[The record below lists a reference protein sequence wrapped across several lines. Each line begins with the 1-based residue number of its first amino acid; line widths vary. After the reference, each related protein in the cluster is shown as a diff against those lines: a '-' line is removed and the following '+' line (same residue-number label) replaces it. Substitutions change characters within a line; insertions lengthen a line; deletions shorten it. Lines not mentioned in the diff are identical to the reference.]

1 MIEGA
6 LNVDSA
12 KEFESGKITATVTY
26 NTRYI
31 HSNGEPVCITFS
43 LGATV
48 SVNAIIGLPILTG
61 WKNDF
66 YILTK
71 IKHFQ
76 KLCIFGSHCHFWM
89 PLFTSR
95 SIMFQCILLCQK
107 KE

>member
-43 LGATV
+43 LGAFGL
-48 SVNAIIGLPILTG
+48 AIFEWNHMPAV
-61 WKNDF
+61 
-66 YILTK
+66 
-71 IKHFQ
+71 Q
-76 KLCIFGSHCHFWM
+76 K
-89 PLFTSR
+89 T
-95 SIMFQCILLCQK
+95 
-107 KE
+107 